1 MVRSNVWI
9 DTVQYFN
16 ISGNSA
22 KGKTQNLIK
31 VQFKSI
37 RPKGQKLYYN
47 NNCFIVYLKHL
58 EVHVYLY

>member
-1 MVRSNVWI
+1 MVRSDVWI
-9 DTVQYFN
+9 DTVQYFS

-31 VQFKSI
+31 FQFKSI

-47 NNCFIVYLKHL
+47 NCFIVYLKNL
-58 EVHVYLY
+58 EVHFYLY

>member
-1 MVRSNVWI
+1 MVRSDVWI

-37 RPKGQKLYYN
+37 RPKGQKLYCS
-47 NNCFIVYLKHL
+47 NNCFIVYLKNS
-58 EVHVYLY
+58 EVHFYLF